1 VLGYFL
7 SSQHDDDRS
16 IDGTALTSMAS
27 IAGTFL
33 IPSRVMSPPAS
44 QCMAKSDRRPS
55 DAGGYS
61 TTSNDDDDESGSPP
75 EAMVVMNAVI
85 ERGMRRPQNRG
96 SAGVVVVVVVV
107 ERRLRPRM
115 ETSKWMGDDDD
126 DDDDDD
132 VRRTMPTPKQPGVA
146 VVDDGEKD
154 RMPTTQHPANRTNG
168 VLDLMPRGIMM
179 FPLRVLDVWQFVGN
193 KYHTFFL
200 AMMGWIRF
208 RREQQQIPR
217 YVNSG

>member
-1 VLGYFL
+1 MLGYFL

-96 SAGVVVVVVVV
+96 SAGVVVVVVV

-115 ETSKWMGDDDD
+115 ETSKWMGDDDDD

-168 VLDLMPRGIMM
+168 ILDLMPVGIMM
-179 FPLRVLDVWQFVGN
+179 FGVFVWYLLFG
-193 KYHTFFL
+193 
-200 AMMGWIRF
+200 MMGWIRF
-208 RREQQQIPR
+208 RREQKQIPHAT
-217 YVNSG
+217 